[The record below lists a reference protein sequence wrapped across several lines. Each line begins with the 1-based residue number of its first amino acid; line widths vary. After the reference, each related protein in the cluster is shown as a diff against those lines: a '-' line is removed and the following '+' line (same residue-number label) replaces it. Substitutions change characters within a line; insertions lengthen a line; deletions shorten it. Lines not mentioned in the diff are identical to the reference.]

1 MNMKATQRLLPRF
14 FAPFAFLFALACAF
28 PAVAQAP
35 FYAIGNRVWFDTD
48 NSGAINGAET
58 GIDGVTVNL
67 YAAGNLST
75 ALATTTTANGG
86 YYLFDGLDAGDYV
99 VSVASSNFTG
109 ALNGYR
115 SSGTTISP
123 AGIVSE
129 TTAAL
134 ANSDIDSDD
143 NGTLQTAGTLNGAV
157 ISSTITLGP
166 TGATEPTG
174 ETDLENGVGQGS
186 QPDGHAN
193 MTVDFGFYTMSLGN
207 LVWSDTDK
215 NGAFNGSETGI
226 NGVNVELWSA
236 DGTTQLAT
244 TTTAGNGLYSFSGLA
259 QGDYTVRVTSPV
271 GAFSSVD
278 TFAPADTTN
287 PTTNTDDNDNGV
299 GTGSGTI
306 VSNTVTITP
315 GAAQTSNTVDN
326 NTGSTTNPTMDFGFT
341 PVFSLGNRV
350 WFDTDNSSTI
360 NGTEVGID
368 GVTVNLYAAS
378 DLTTVLATQITA
390 NGGYYLFNGLQS
402 GDYVVAIPSIEFTAG
417 NPLVGYWSSATTRA
431 ANGTI
436 SETTAA
442 LANSDTDSDDNG
454 TLQTSGALNGA
465 VISSTVTLG
474 PALTEPSGETDLDAT
489 LPGNQQGQPDTQANM
504 TVDFGFYTMSLGN
517 LVWNDLDNSGL
528 LDGAEVG
535 IDGVTVELWSGDGST
550 EINVGPDGVLGT
562 TDDAPGGMSTSGG
575 GLYTF
580 SGLPAGD
587 YIVRLPAVNFNPGGV
602 LRDFHSSTGPLP
614 ALAYEPAPDPN
625 INRTDSDDNGSEA
638 NGLLGLGGYIQSLA
652 ITLTAAGQQSANDA
666 QGATV
671 ENRLDFGVNNLP
683 QLDLTASVTD
693 GQGSYTP
700 GTTLNYDIVVTNHG
714 PADANGMSVTA
725 ARPAQIVSWT
735 WTCAGGTPPAYNC
748 TDSVGNPATF
758 TDSLDLPQLASVT
771 YHVTAQ
777 VAASASGDLTVMLV
791 ANPPNGMTDETPL
804 DNIATDTDT
813 FAVTMPLAIPALNVW
828 GLSILGLLLAAILG
842 LRAGEAREK
851 R

>member
-1 MNMKATQRLLPRF
+1 MKANPPRLPRF
-14 FAPFAFLFALACAF
+14 LARLVFLFLLACAL
-28 PAVAQAP
+28 PAAGQAP
-35 FYAIGNRVWFDTD
+35 LYAIGNRVWFDTD
-48 NSGAINGAET
+48 NSSTINGAEV
-58 GIDGVTVNL
+58 GIDGITVNL
-67 YAAGNLST
+67 YAAGNLT
-75 ALATTTTANGG
+75 TILATDTTANGG
-86 YYLFDGLDAGDYV
+86 YYLFDGLSAGDYV
-99 VSVASSNFTG
+99 VSVAASNFTG

-143 NGTLQTAGTLNGAV
+143 NGTLQTAGTLSGAV

-166 TGATEPTG
+166 TGATEPIG
-174 ETDLENGVGQGS
+174 ETDLESGVGQGS
-186 QPDGHAN
+186 QPDGRAN

-236 DGTTQLAT
+236 DGTTQLDT
-244 TTTAGNGLYSFSGLA
+244 TTTAGGGLYSFSGLA
-259 QGDYTVRVTSPV
+259 QGGYTVRVTSPV
-271 GAFSSVD
+271 GTFSSVD
-278 TFAPADTTN
+278 TFAPTDTAN

-350 WFDTDNSSTI
+350 WFDTDNSGTI
-360 NGTEVGID
+360 NGAEVGID

-378 DLTTVLATQITA
+378 DLTTVLATQTTA

-402 GDYVVAIPSIEFTAG
+402 GDYVVAIPSVEFTAG
-417 NPLVGYWSSATTRA
+417 NPLAGYWSSATTRA
-431 ANGTI
+431 ANGAI

-474 PALTEPSGETDLDAT
+474 PALTAEPSGETDLDAT

-504 TVDFGFYTMSLGN
+504 TVDFGFYTMTLGN
-517 LVWNDLDNSGL
+517 RVWNDLDNSGL

-550 EINVGPDGVLGT
+550 EINVGPDGILGT

-587 YIVRLPAVNFNPGGV
+587 YIVRLPAVNFNPGGI
-602 LRDFHSSTGPLP
+602 LRDFRSSTGPLP

-638 NGLLGLGGYIQSLA
+638 NGLLGLGGYVQSLA
-652 ITLTAAGQQSANDA
+652 ITLIAAGQQSTNNAR
-666 QGATV
+666 GATV

-683 QLDLTASVTD
+683 QLDLTASVTN
-693 GQGSYTP
+693 GQGSYNP
-700 GTTLNYDIVVTNHG
+700 GATLNYVVVVTNRG
-714 PADANGMSVTA
+714 PVDADGMMVTA

-748 TDSVGNPATF
+748 TDNAGNPATF

-777 VAASASGDLTVMLV
+777 VAASVSGDLTVMVV
-791 ANPPNGMTDETPL
+791 ANPPSGMTDETPH

-813 FAVTMPLAIPALNVW
+813 LVVIVPSDIPTLNVW
-828 GLSILGLLLAAILG
+828 GVLILSLLLAVVALG
-842 LRAGEAREK
+842 SRRWTV
-851 R
+851 

>member
-1 MNMKATQRLLPRF
+1 MNVKATQRLLPRF
-14 FAPFAFLFALACAF
+14 FAPLAFLFALACAL
-28 PAVAQAP
+28 PAAGQVP
-35 FYAIGNRVWFDTD
+35 SYAIGNRVWFDTD
-48 NSGAINGAET
+48 NSSTINGAEV
-58 GIDGVTVNL
+58 GINGITVNL
-67 YAAGNLST
+67 YAASDLT
-75 ALATTTTANGG
+75 TILATDTTANGG
-86 YYLFDGLDAGDYV
+86 YYLFDNLGAGDYV
-99 VSVASSNFTG
+99 VSVAASNFTG

-174 ETDLENGVGQGS
+174 ETDLESGVGQGS

-215 NGAFNGSETGI
+215 NGAFNGGETGI
-226 NGVNVELWSA
+226 DGVNVELWSA

-244 TTTAGNGLYSFSGLA
+244 TTTAGGGLYSFSGLA

-271 GAFSSVD
+271 GTFSSVD

-326 NTGSTTNPTMDFGFT
+326 NTGSTTNPTMDFGFI

-360 NGTEVGID
+360 NGAEVGID

-378 DLTTVLATQITA
+378 DLTTVLATQTTA

-402 GDYVVAIPSIEFTAG
+402 GDYVVAIPSVEFTAG
-417 NPLVGYWSSATTRA
+417 NPLAGYWSSATTRA
-431 ANGTI
+431 ANGAI

-489 LPGNQQGQPDTQANM
+489 LLGNQQGQPDTQANM

-535 IDGVTVELWSGDGST
+535 LDGVTVELWSGDGST
-550 EINVGPDGVLGT
+550 EINVGPDGILGT

-602 LRDFHSSTGPLP
+602 LRGYRSSTGPLP

-652 ITLTAAGQQSANDA
+652 ITLTPAGQQSVNNA

-683 QLDLTASVTD
+683 QLDLRASVTN
-693 GQGSYTP
+693 GQSSYTP
-700 GTTLNYDIVVTNHG
+700 GATLNYIVVVTNNG

-771 YHVTAQ
+771 YQVTAQ
-777 VAASASGDLTVMLV
+777 VAASVSGDLTVMVV
-791 ANPPNGMTDETPL
+791 ANPPIGMTDLTPL

-813 FAVTMPLAIPALNVW
+813 LVVIVPSDIPTLNVW
-828 GLSILGLLLAAILG
+828 GVLILGLLLAAILG